1 MTDRSAQARRLH
13 TLHQAARPL
22 LLFNAWDAGSAKAVA
37 DGGADALATSSWAV
51 AAAHGLPDGEQLPLQ
66 ATLDVVARIAAAC
79 ELPLTVDLERGH
91 GDPAAAV
98 RHAIAAGAVGA
109 NLEDGLANGRLRPTE
124 EQAAL
129 LAQARAAAAAAGM
142 PAFFINARTDLFLQ
156 HSRDAH
162 DGALTDQALAR
173 ARAYADAGADGFFA
187 PGLVDAGS
195 IEALVRGC
203 PLPVNLMVMPG
214 CPPFA
219 ELAKLGVAR
228 VSHGPGPYLA
238 AMQALAAA
246 FAHAPEAVGRPD
258 RTQTESARSAG

>member
-13 TLHQAARPL
+13 ALHHAARPL

-109 NLEDGLANGRLRPTE
+109 NLEDGLANGRLRPAD

-142 PAFFINARTDLFLQ
+142 PAFFLNARTDLFLQ

-162 DGALTDQALAR
+162 DGALMDQALAR

-238 AMQALAAA
+238 AMQALATA
-246 FAHAPEAVGRPD
+246 FAHAREAVGRPD
-258 RTQTESARSAG
+258 RTPTEGARSGG